1 MNLDNNANQV
11 NNLNEVLEDEN
22 LFDDFSDLLDVS
34 RYKRTVNA
42 ASKKARGS
50 MQLILINIKNYLKKF
65 MKTSL
70 MVKGKLYLLK
80 NMTLKLGDF
89 TFKMV

>member
-1 MNLDNNANQV
+1 MGKTSRFSREKERLDKVKHLDELNLLDKKGNYSDRMNLDNNANQV

-42 ASKKARGS
+42 ASKKLAEAC
-50 MQLILINIKNYLKKF
+50 N
-65 MKTSL
+65 
-70 MVKGKLYLLK
+70 
-80 NMTLKLGDF
+80 
-89 TFKMV
+89 

>member
-42 ASKKARGS
+42 ASKKLAEAC
-50 MQLILINIKNYLKKF
+50 N
-65 MKTSL
+65 
-70 MVKGKLYLLK
+70 
-80 NMTLKLGDF
+80 
-89 TFKMV
+89 